1 MAEVEAGIHNDIEEG
16 SYDIRNIQRK
26 KKIIH
31 VEPQPAHRVKLKNML
46 IKSKLVDLKEEFN
59 KSQLGAD
66 SLINASVDG
75 SSRGA
80 RQ

>member
-31 VEPQPAHRVKLKNML
+31 VEP
-46 IKSKLVDLKEEFN
+46 
-59 KSQLGAD
+59 
-66 SLINASVDG
+66 
-75 SSRGA
+75 
-80 RQ
+80 